1 MKRFFPIIFLLA
13 LLLTACSTQRQIEP
27 KHYQTMSQRAQAT
40 LQIDNQQYSM
50 TCVIQMWR
58 NELVVLSLQPI
69 VGMEMVRIEAEAD
82 SILVVDKMNQR
93 YTTLAYD
100 WAEEL
105 MYPTPSLKM
114 IQDFV
119 TAPIEQKKDVDNQ
132 ISININQHKMTINC
146 KYTQR
151 EYNTLGDK
159 RRINLKKYKR
169 VTLRDILPI

>member
-100 WAEEL
+100 WAEGL
-105 MYPTPSLKM
+105 MNPAPSLKM